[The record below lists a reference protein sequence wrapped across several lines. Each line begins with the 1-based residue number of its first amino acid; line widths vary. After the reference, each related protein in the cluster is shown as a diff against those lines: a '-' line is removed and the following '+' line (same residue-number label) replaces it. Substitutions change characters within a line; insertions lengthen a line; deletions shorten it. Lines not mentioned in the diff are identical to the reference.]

1 MIGPHLRRGQDVD
14 YSLYQSVQQFGYLL
28 APSVDVGPIGTVAV
42 YERQPKNQGNNGAAT
57 ISGQT
62 ANGTANFRMG
72 RQSVKLDEICP
83 FRAENPVFRRPL
95 AVHVAKSLILRDIRL
110 Q

>member
-62 ANGTANFRMG
+62 ANGTAQFPNGPTIGEIG
-72 RQSVKLDEICP
+72 RNLPFSRGKPRLPPPVSCP
-83 FRAENPVFRRPL
+83 RR
-95 AVHVAKSLILRDIRL
+95 
-110 Q
+110 

>member
-57 ISGQT
+57 ISGSNSQWDCLISEWADNV
-62 ANGTANFRMG
+62 ANCRNTRFRG
-72 RQSVKLDEICP
+72 RKTPSFAALFGSNI
-83 FRAENPVFRRPL
+83 
-95 AVHVAKSLILRDIRL
+95 AKSLILRHI
-110 Q
+110 